1 MAPHTHTHTSHSHVL
16 PSSRPPVLPS
26 SPVPF
31 LLSKVHP
38 SAFKGLT
45 NMIELLA
52 YGNQIGPALPTG
64 LWMDTTA
71 MENLNLMNNK
81 ITGGFIDFGG
91 LASTAPCADGTGCSD
106 GKGTECPC
114 VYHLTTLKLAGN
126 AGLTCISKEKDQ
138 ITSLTKAN
146 YNGPTTDCS
155 DSGGGTGDNG
165 KGKHGGLGVAATV
178 AISVVAVGAGVA
190 GFLLFLRWRKNRDV
204 SSQFSSLNNNA

>member
-1 MAPHTHTHTSHSHVL
+1 
-16 PSSRPPVLPS
+16 
-26 SPVPF
+26 
-31 LLSKVHP
+31 
-38 SAFKGLT
+38 
-45 NMIELLA
+45 MIELLA

-126 AGLTCISKEKDQ
+126 PGLTCISKEKDQ

>member
-1 MAPHTHTHTSHSHVL
+1 
-16 PSSRPPVLPS
+16 
-26 SPVPF
+26 
-31 LLSKVHP
+31 
-38 SAFKGLT
+38 
-45 NMIELLA
+45 MIELSA

-91 LASTAPCADGTGCSD
+91 LASTAPCADGTECKD
-106 GKGTECPC
+106 GQLHSGTASCPC
-114 VYHLTTLKLAGN
+114 VYHLKFLKLAGN
-126 AGLTCISKEKDQ
+126 LGLTCNSEEKDK
-138 ITSLTKAN
+138 ITSLTATN

-165 KGKHGGLGVAATV
+165 KGNHGGLSTSATV
-178 AISVVAVGAGVA
+178 AISVVAVGAGAA

-204 SSQFSSLNNNA
+204 NSQFSSLNDH